1 MKKTYIIPTLKVI
14 KIQAAH
20 LLSGS
25 ESIAT
30 GNNYNGSDDIESRGG
45 GFSDWDDE

>member
-1 MKKTYIIPTLKVI
+1 MKKTYVIPTLKVI
-14 KIQAAH
+14 KVQPTQ

-25 ESIAT
+25 ESFAK
-30 GNNYNGSDDIESRGG
+30 GNNYNGTDNIESRGG

>member
-1 MKKTYIIPTLKVI
+1 MKKTYIVPALKVI
-14 KIQAAH
+14 KIQAVP

-45 GFSDWDDE
+45 SFSDWDDE